1 MDVLSAD
8 LREGRSEPC
17 VYLGEEEEWGRG
29 AASAETT
36 RQRVPQYLTTV
47 GRPGRLEAGW
57 TATVIK
63 LFFSAWCVYTTG
75 CTQPLERME

>member
-36 RQRVPQYLTTV
+36 RQRVYRFLKRQVRWSGIHVSFRIVHSL
-47 GRPGRLEAGW
+47 L
-57 TATVIK
+57 
-63 LFFSAWCVYTTG
+63 
-75 CTQPLERME
+75 